1 MKQLFGC
8 LLVAGMVG
16 LLVAGCEWTGTKGS
30 ASWDSSFNWVN
41 FSGTYRA
48 QDGGEM
54 VVNHGVLVINPDTTV
69 TGSVSKVENQLVG
82 RGLGTDIGDP
92 NVYSGILH
100 IDLIAGTVTIVAGGF
115 IFTDNGRGVL
125 TTSGGYNGTIEYA
138 TGAWSID
145 FGSGGI
151 ADGEGILATY
161 SYDSRSG
168 STGTGGGGTTPPQD
182 YPWSGIYSMR
192 IEQLGN
198 HLRIVDGKF
207 GQYEGIITTVS
218 NGGGDM
224 TGSTSGNI
232 EAQFEVTGRASDGR
246 AITIVGSFLGGY
258 IAPSVADAATTGTG
272 SAYGALQGRILQAI
286 WVEPDGTTADVVGEA
301 GTVEID
307 LSAFTSPTRTVAG
320 GTTTGL

>member
-54 VVNHGVLVINPDTTV
+54 VVNHGVLVINPDTTITNNAENV
-69 TGSVSKVENQLVG
+69 HNQFQYDGKGTDVSIYEGELHSDLVPGSVV
-82 RGLGTDIGDP
+82 
-92 NVYSGILH
+92 
-100 IDLIAGTVTIVAGGF
+100 IVAGSH
-115 IFTDNGRGVL
+115 IFTDDGAGIL
-125 TTSGGYNGTIEYA
+125 SSSGGLEGTIEYD
-138 TGAWSID
+138 TGKWSID
-145 FGSGGI
+145 LGAGFVAETASI
-151 ADGEGILATY
+151 KATY
-161 SYDSRSG
+161 SFYPRASG
-168 STGTGGGGTTPPQD
+168 GVSPGSDGTNEAQD

-307 LSAFTSPTRTVAG
+307 LSAYTSPTRTVPG
-320 GTTTGL
+320 GTITGF